1 MDLIGSHQLIIHTHN
16 IGTQEVRSIPLVK
29 ALKISSDLAAF
40 AVDFMSKLP
49 EFYTYVIPLVVS
61 MKNIL
66 SCSVSAIV
74 SIGTAVLG
82 EKIKSALV

>member
-1 MDLIGSHQLIIHTHN
+1 
-16 IGTQEVRSIPLVK
+16 
-29 ALKISSDLAAF
+29 
-40 AVDFMSKLP
+40 MSKLSK
-49 EFYTYVIPLVVS
+49 FYMNVIPLVVS

-74 SIGTAVLG
+74 TIGTAVLG